1 MSLSVGFVLG
11 RGRVQRACACGVEG
25 SYSRSSSECRREK
38 ARLCACSNIPTI
50 SSDGSGGL
58 AWQGRRG
65 QQTGECLA
73 DVSPMDMG
81 MGINRGG
88 VGTKEAQ
95 SGVHEVTFNNDVV
108 QGPTPL
114 PFPSEEEAIWKNCT
128 VRSARSSHT
137 TTLVTSAS

>member
-95 SGVHEVTFNNDVV
+95 SGVHEVTFNHDVDRV
-108 QGPTPL
+108 FCSL
-114 PFPSEEEAIWKNCT
+114 FPSEEEAIWKNCT
-128 VRSARSSHT
+128 VRSARSRHT